1 MTGHRVEEREE
12 GYTGVTVRIKH
23 SLPSQAAAVIATVT
37 ATVTALRVCQLK
49 RVP

>member
-37 ATVTALRVCQLK
+37 ALRVCQLK